1 MSGRVDRRKHVFY
14 YALQTARLDI
24 DENSLQRKLV
34 LTVQGYN
41 APRND
46 EAFQSL
52 YHVLSKSPTEVI
64 FQERIDMGKVLVFTE
79 PKTVGFESFEDQPLR
94 SHEVRLRTLY
104 SGISA
109 GTELTAYRASNPYIS
124 KQWDAKN
131 RLFLTSEAPSQPYPL
146 SGWGYEEVGE
156 VIEVHPDITTLKV
169 GDIVYGTWGH
179 RTHHILQ
186 EDYASKRIKP
196 QGLDPILAIYSHI
209 GPIALNGILDA
220 NIHVG
225 ETVAVFGL
233 GVLGQVIVQLAKLN
247 GARVFGVDLIEKR
260 MDLAKELGAI
270 ECAFNP
276 RDGSPAQ
283 KIKELTNGR
292 GADVTIEVSGSDKAL
307 HEAVRA
313 TAYSARVVALGF
325 FQGEAQAL
333 RLGEEFHHNRISLV
347 CSQIS
352 NVDPTLSYRWDRIRL
367 IHTIMDLQV
376 RGFLNLR
383 PVITHVIPFQQAAQG
398 FQILD
403 ETPDQAL
410 QVVLDFSQQ

>member
-1 MSGRVDRRKHVFY
+1 MS
-14 YALQTARLDI
+14 
-24 DENSLQRKLV
+24 E
-34 LTVQGYN
+34 
-41 APRND
+41 
-46 EAFQSL
+46 
-52 YHVLSKSPTEVI
+52 
-64 FQERIDMGKVLVFTE
+64 VLVFTQ
-79 PKTVGFESFEDQPLR
+79 PRKIDFNSVEDR
-94 SHEVRLRTLY
+94 SLEAKEIRVRTLY

-109 GTELTAYRASNPYIS
+109 GTEMTAYRGSNPYLS

-131 RLFLTSEAPSQPYPL
+131 RLFLPSESPSQPYPL

-156 VIEVHPDITTLKV
+156 VIEVNSQVTTLKV

-186 EDYASKRIKP
+186 EDYANKRIKP
-196 QGLDPILAIYSHI
+196 ARLDPILAIYSHI

-233 GVLGQVIVQLAKLN
+233 GVLGQVISQLARLS

-260 MDLAKELGAI
+260 LELARSLGAI
-270 ECAFNP
+270 EHGFNP
-276 RDGSPAQ
+276 QDGSPAGQ
-283 KIKELTNGR
+283 IKEMTNGR
-292 GADVTIEVSGSDKAL
+292 GADVTIEISGSARAL
-307 HEAVRA
+307 NEAVRA
-313 TAYSARVVALGF
+313 TAYSARVVVLGF
-325 FQGEAQAL
+325 FQGEAQGL
-333 RLGEEFHHNRISLV
+333 LLGEEFHHNRISLV

-352 NVDPTLSYRWDRIRL
+352 NVDPALSHRWDRIRL
-367 IHTIMDLQV
+367 IHTIMDLQAQ
-376 RGFLNLR
+376 GSLNLR
-383 PVITHVIPFQQAAQG
+383 PVITHVIPFKQAAQG